1 MSPAIRSIS
10 EYSDEEL
17 YELLYYLK
25 QCNESAPEEM
35 RLLLQE
41 QPEFTRAIAQAQLR
55 LGQVKP
61 PPVPLGAQSDVS
73 ASQKEAHT
81 SKKNSQKNAC
91 ASKDDTK
98 SFLQELDPEQQQ
110 LLEEIQNLAPE
121 VIQSLPAQERHQI
134 MELREAMG
142 LPPV

>member
-81 SKKNSQKNAC
+81 SKKNSQRNAC
-91 ASKDDTK
+91 ASKVRYRTG
-98 SFLQELDPEQQQ
+98 
-110 LLEEIQNLAPE
+110 I
-121 VIQSLPAQERHQI
+121 SL
-134 MELREAMG
+134 M
-142 LPPV
+142 